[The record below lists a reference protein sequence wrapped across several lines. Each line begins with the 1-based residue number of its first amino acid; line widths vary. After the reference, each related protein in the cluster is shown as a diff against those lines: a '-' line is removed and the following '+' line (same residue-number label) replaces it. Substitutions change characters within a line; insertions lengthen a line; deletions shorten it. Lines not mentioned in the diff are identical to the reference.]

1 MRSLFLKIFFLFW
14 LSNVLLFVV
23 TFAVFTWFADEDAEF
38 HDVSRFAFHAATI
51 YERRGQR
58 ALMTYLAQLEH
69 SEHLRGFLL
78 DAQGRPLATPL
89 PAHVARHI
97 ERYPQLIPP
106 SRGRGRRRFINAIE
120 VRLPSGTPYRFVAL
134 YRPRRRWGPRPPLPL
149 LRWGLFLSATALAS
163 GLIALLITRPL
174 RQLRATTQ
182 RFAEG
187 NLAVRVP
194 AAVHKRADAIGELGR
209 EFDHMAARLARLI
222 ETQRQLLRD
231 VSHELRSPLARIQ
244 VAATLAETSA
254 GQAAAEDLARIQ
266 TEVQRLNTLIE
277 RLLTLSRLQSG
288 TQAMELHP
296 LDLRPLLERV
306 AADAAYE
313 HREAG
318 KRVALSAPESAVVSG
333 DEAALGSAFEN
344 VLRNALRYTAP
355 ETEVTVRLA
364 PDAHDPAWLRVSMCD
379 RGPGVPE
386 NHLQR
391 LFEPFFRSD
400 AARDERTGSHGI
412 GLAIARAVV
421 ERHGGRIRAHNRP
434 EGGLCV
440 VIDLPAQGKAT

>member
-14 LSNVLLFVV
+14 LTNVMLFVMA
-23 TFAVFTWFADEDAEF
+23 FAVFTWFADEESEF
-38 HDVSRFAFHAATI
+38 HDVSRFALHAATL
-51 YERRGQR
+51 YERHGKR
-58 ALMTYLAQLEH
+58 ALMDYLAQLEH
-69 SEHLRGFLL
+69 TERLRGFLL
-78 DAQGRPLATPL
+78 DAQGRPLAMPL
-89 PAHVARHI
+89 PAHVAHHI
-97 ERYPQLIPP
+97 EHYPQLIPP
-106 SRGRGRRRFINAIE
+106 SKRRGRRRFINAVE

-149 LRWGLFLSATALAS
+149 VRWGLFLAAAALAS
-163 GLIALLITRPL
+163 GLIALFITRPL

-182 RFAEG
+182 QFAEG

-209 EFDHMAARLARLI
+209 EFDHMAARLAGLI

-244 VAATLAETSA
+244 VAATLAE
-254 GQAAAEDLARIQ
+254 AAADQSAAGDLARIQ

-288 TQAMELHP
+288 AQAMERHP
-296 LDLRPLLERV
+296 LDLRLLLEQV
-306 AADAAYE
+306 VEDAAYE
-313 HREAG
+313 HHEDG
-318 KRVALSAPESAVVSG
+318 KRVVLSAPEGAVVSG
-333 DEAALGSAFEN
+333 DATALRSAFEN

-355 ETEVTVRLA
+355 ETEVTVTLA
-364 PDAHDPAWLRVSMCD
+364 PDTHHSSWRCISICD

-386 NHLQR
+386 DHLQH

-412 GLAIARAVV
+412 GLAITRTVI

-440 VIDLPAQGKAT
+440 VIELPA